1 MGSVPMWLHDKF
13 ALTLSAD
20 TLLVESQLH
29 LISWWAVSADFP
41 AVCVYSLVASN
52 TDLIYCLQGYLGE
65 RATQLA
71 ATPLGS

>member
-13 ALTLSAD
+13 AVTLSAD

-41 AVCVYSLVASN
+41 AVCVYSFS
-52 TDLIYCLQGYLGE
+52 GF
-65 RATQLA
+65 
-71 ATPLGS
+71 